1 MQIHLLQHWRF
12 GLGQYVEVKRNG
24 RTTRTGM
31 VDEVMSDG
39 SILWLAA
46 AGVDP
51 REMVERAGDTEIYV
65 KDPPQN
71 PAVEEGRQDRER

>member
-1 MQIHLLQHWRF
+1 MQIHLLQDWRL
-12 GLGQYVEVKRNG
+12 GLGHYVEVKRNG

-51 REMVERAGDTEIYV
+51 REMVERAGGNEIYV
-65 KDPPQN
+65 KDPRQN
-71 PAVEEGRQDRER
+71 PSVEEGRQDRER